1 MASEFSVGVIIGGIV
16 GSSFR
21 SAVSGTRRAL
31 DSLGDTSRRLQERQN
46 ALTRATERYGQ
57 LGSSRMQRLNSELL
71 RVSRTMEQIERQQR
85 RLSAVSATSDALKAN
100 RMALYGQGAET
111 YAIGRTLGAPV
122 MASVKQYAS
131 FESQLRDISVTG
143 DLDAKQERAI
153 GLAIR
158 QASLKINQLQE
169 SLMGGVGQLVAD
181 GMAPEQAA
189 TFAEMLGK
197 TATATKADMTDL
209 AKMTYAFSD
218 ALKITDAK
226 ELEQAFGMAATG
238 AKLGSFEL
246 KDMAKALP
254 GMTKAFAA
262 RGITGK
268 EAIME
273 IVSSLEVGKGSGSA
287 EEAVTNMSNWL
298 AAMGRNDTIQKYAKA
313 GINYQKSM
321 QNLVAQ
327 GFSQYESSLMIA
339 NAFIDDKGKAF
350 VQQWEKAGAVGDREG
365 QQKLMESFGLAEV
378 FTDIQTVNHLLSMR
392 QGWDKYLSNKQ
403 EMKSPA
409 AKNTLSTDFT
419 KQNDTLEARW
429 RRTQV
434 GFNEAAISIGESLRP
449 ALIQLGETFIPLM
462 DSVGKWIAANP
473 QLVSGTIKVVGALLA
488 FKMATIGLKL
498 GLNLLISPFVNVWKN
513 AVLLRAN
520 WLRLTLAL
528 GEGGKLR
535 WLVTGFSAV
544 ARGARTLG
552 GVLSGGLVR
561 GIMIAGRAVL
571 WIGRALLMNPIGLA
585 ITAVAAAAY
594 LIYRNWGAVSSWFKQ
609 RWADIKEA
617 FNGGVVGI
625 GKLLINWSPV
635 GLLRLTLA
643 LGEGG
648 KLRWLVTGFSAVA
661 RGARTLGGVLSGGL
675 VRGIMIA
682 GRAVL
687 WIGRALL
694 MNPIGLAITA
704 VAAAAYLIYRNWGA
718 VSSWFKQRWADIKEA
733 FNGGVVGI
741 GKLLINWSP
750 VGLLRLTLAL
760 GEGGK
765 LRWLVTG
772 FSAVARGARTLG
784 GVLSG
789 GLVRGIMIA
798 GRAVLWIGR
807 ALLMNPIGLAITAVA
822 AAAYLIYR
830 NWGAVSSWFKQR
842 WADIK
847 EAFNGGVVG
856 IGKLLI
862 NWSPVGLLYKAF
874 AAALKYLGVD
884 LPAKFTDFGGH
895 LIDGLINGIKNKW
908 ESLKTTVTD
917 MGDSVGGWFKEKLG
931 IHSPSRVFMG
941 FGDNIAQGAAIGL
954 QRTTPQAVL
963 AGQRMA
969 SELLPKMPVSIQG
982 PKILDNTSDVR
993 FSMPSLDINGFM
1005 SSAKNALGAVINSL
1019 SSMSAIP
1026 LSTRAS
1032 LLPGQRLANEMTPDV
1047 PRIPSPEIMAAGYS
1061 GRGAAATGGGTSGG
1075 IQVSFNPQFFL
1086 NGKETA
1092 APDGLTGALNMSLHE
1107 LEKMLERLLAQ
1118 QQRRR
1123 YS

>member
-1 MASEFSVGVIIGGIV
+1 VASEFSVGVIIGGIV

-57 LGSSRMQRLNSELL
+57 LGSSRMQRLNSDLL

-85 RLSAVSATSDALKAN
+85 RLSAVSATSDALKSN

-111 YAIGRTLGAPV
+111 YGIARTLGAPV
-122 MASVKQYAS
+122 MASVKQYSS

-158 QASLKINQLQE
+158 HASLKVNQLQE

-181 GMAPEQAA
+181 GMAPKQAA

-254 GMTKAFAA
+254 GLAKAFAA

-268 EAIME
+268 EAIMQ
-273 IVSSLEVGKGSGSA
+273 IVSSLEVGKGSGSS

-298 AAMGRNDTIQKYAKA
+298 AAMGRGDTMQKYAKA

-321 QNLVAQ
+321 QNLVSQ

-350 VQQWEKAGAVGDREG
+350 VQQWNAAKDSGDQEG

-392 QGWDKYLSNKQ
+392 QGWDKYQSNKK
-403 EMKSPA
+403 EMNSPA
-409 AKNTLSTDFT
+409 AQNTLSTDFK

-434 GFNEAAISIGESLRP
+434 GFNESAISIGESLRP
-449 ALIQLGETFIPLM
+449 ALIQLGETFIPIM
-462 DSVGKWIAANP
+462 NSVGKWIAANP
-473 QLVSGTIKVVGALLA
+473 QLVSGTIQVIGALLA

-513 AVLLRAN
+513 AVLLQAN
-520 WLRLTLAL
+520 WLRLSLAL

-594 LIYRNWGAVSSWFKQ
+594 LIYRNWGAVSNWFKQ
-609 RWADIKEA
+609 RWADIKTA
-617 FNGGVVGI
+617 FNGGIVGI
-625 GKLLINWSPV
+625 GKLL
-635 GLLRLTLA
+635 L
-643 LGEGG
+643 
-648 KLRWLVTGFSAVA
+648 
-661 RGARTLGGVLSGGL
+661 
-675 VRGIMIA
+675 
-682 GRAVL
+682 
-687 WIGRALL
+687 
-694 MNPIGLAITA
+694 
-704 VAAAAYLIYRNWGA
+704 
-718 VSSWFKQRWADIKEA
+718 
-733 FNGGVVGI
+733 
-741 GKLLINWSP
+741 
-750 VGLLRLTLAL
+750 
-760 GEGGK
+760 
-765 LRWLVTG
+765 
-772 FSAVARGARTLG
+772 
-784 GVLSG
+784 
-789 GLVRGIMIA
+789 
-798 GRAVLWIGR
+798 
-807 ALLMNPIGLAITAVA
+807 
-822 AAAYLIYR
+822 
-830 NWGAVSSWFKQR
+830 
-842 WADIK
+842 
-847 EAFNGGVVG
+847 
-856 IGKLLI
+856 

-874 AAALKYLGVD
+874 AGALKYLGID
-884 LPAKFTDFGGH
+884 LPAQFTDFGGH
-895 LIDGLINGIKNKW
+895 LIDGLVNGIKNKW
-908 ESLKTTVTD
+908 ESVKSTVSD
-917 MGDSVGGWFKEKLG
+917 LGDNVGGWFKEKLG

-941 FGDNIAQGAAIGL
+941 FGDNIAQGASIGIK
-954 QRTTPQAVL
+954 RTTPAAAL
-963 AGQRMA
+963 AGQQMA
-969 SELLPKMPVSIQG
+969 NQLFPNTPPSIQG
-982 PKILDNTSDVR
+982 PKIIDNTSGFR
-993 FSMPSLDINGFM
+993 LGMPSLDTDGLL
-1005 SSAKNALGAVINSL
+1005 SSARDKLGGVINSL
-1019 SSMSAIP
+1019 SSMPAIR
-1026 LSTRAS
+1026 LSTAATALPEQRRAGEINQNAYS
-1032 LLPGQRLANEMTPDV
+1032 LPSPDISGLLSFARNAFGELINSLSPMPAMRIPAAAPTLTGQRIANEMTPDV

-1061 GRGAAATGGGTSGG
+1061 GHGAASTGGGTSGG

>member
-1 MASEFSVGVIIGGIV
+1 MANEFSVGVIIGGIV

-85 RLSAVSATSDALKAN
+85 RLSAVSATSDALKSN

-111 YAIGRTLGAPV
+111 YGIARTLGSPV

-131 FESQLRDISVTG
+131 IESQLRDISVTG
-143 DLDAKQERAI
+143 DLDAKQEQAI
-153 GLAIR
+153 GKAIR
-158 QASLKINQLQE
+158 EIAPKVNQTQE
-169 SLMGGVGQLVAD
+169 SLLQGVGQLVAD
-181 GMAPEQAA
+181 GMAPNQASQL
-189 TFAEMLGK
+189 TGMLGK
-197 TATATKADMTDL
+197 AATATKADMTDL

-254 GMTKAFAA
+254 GMAKAFAA

-268 EAIME
+268 EAIMQ

-321 QNLVAQ
+321 QNLVSQ

-350 VQQWEKAGAVGDREG
+350 VQQWNAAKDSGDQEG

-403 EMKSPA
+403 EMNSPS
-409 AKNTLSTDFT
+409 AKNTLDTDAE
-419 KQNDTLEARW
+419 KQNATLEGHW
-429 RRTQV
+429 RRTKIA
-434 GFNEAAISIGESLRP
+434 FNETAISIGESLRP
-449 ALIQLGETFIPLM
+449 SLIQLSETFIPLM

-498 GLNLLISPFVNVWKN
+498 GLNLLISPFVNVWKS

-561 GIMIAGRAVL
+561 GIMLAGRAVL

-594 LIYRNWGAVSSWFKQ
+594 LIYRNWGAVSGWFKQ

-617 FNGGVVGI
+617 FNGGI
-625 GKLLINWSPV
+625 
-635 GLLRLTLA
+635 
-643 LGEGG
+643 
-648 KLRWLVTGFSAVA
+648 
-661 RGARTLGGVLSGGL
+661 
-675 VRGIMIA
+675 
-682 GRAVL
+682 
-687 WIGRALL
+687 
-694 MNPIGLAITA
+694 
-704 VAAAAYLIYRNWGA
+704 
-718 VSSWFKQRWADIKEA
+718 
-733 FNGGVVGI
+733 
-741 GKLLINWSP
+741 
-750 VGLLRLTLAL
+750 
-760 GEGGK
+760 
-765 LRWLVTG
+765 
-772 FSAVARGARTLG
+772 
-784 GVLSG
+784 
-789 GLVRGIMIA
+789 
-798 GRAVLWIGR
+798 
-807 ALLMNPIGLAITAVA
+807 
-822 AAAYLIYR
+822 
-830 NWGAVSSWFKQR
+830 
-842 WADIK
+842 
-847 EAFNGGVVG
+847 VG

-931 IHSPSRVFMG
+931 IHSPSRVFIG
-941 FGDNIAQGAAIGL
+941 FGDNIAQGASIGIK
-954 QRTTPQAVL
+954 RTTPAAAL
-963 AGQRMA
+963 AGQQMA
-969 SELLPKMPVSIQG
+969 NQLFPNTPPSIQG
-982 PKILDNTSDVR
+982 PKIIDNTSGFR
-993 FSMPSLDINGFM
+993 LGMPSLDTDGLL
-1005 SSAKNALGAVINSL
+1005 SSARDKLGGVINSL
-1019 SSMSAIP
+1019 SSMPAIR
-1026 LSTRAS
+1026 LSTAATALPEQRRAGEINQNAYS
-1032 LLPGQRLANEMTPDV
+1032 LPSPDISGLLSFARNAFGELINSLSPMPAMRIPAAAPTLTGQRIANEMTPDV

-1061 GRGAAATGGGTSGG
+1061 GHGAASTGGGTSGG

>member
-57 LGSSRMQRLNSELL
+57 LGSSRMQRLNSDLL

-143 DLDAKQERAI
+143 DLDSRQEQAI
-153 GLAIR
+153 GTAIR
-158 QASLKINQLQE
+158 RASLQVNQLQE
-169 SLMGGVGQLVAD
+169 SLLGGVGQLVAD
-181 GMAPEQAA
+181 GMNPQQAA
-189 TFAEMLGK
+189 TFAGMLGK
-197 TATATKADMTDL
+197 AATATKADMTDL

-226 ELEQAFGMAATG
+226 ELEQAFGIAATG

-254 GMTKAFAA
+254 GMAKAFAA
-262 RGITGK
+262 RGIYGK
-268 EAIME
+268 DAITQ
-273 IVSSLEVGKGSGSA
+273 IVASLEVGKGSGSA

-298 AAMGRNDTIQKYAKA
+298 AAMGRGDTIQKYAKA
-313 GINYQKSM
+313 GVDYQGSM
-321 QNLVAQ
+321 QNYVAQ
-327 GFSQYESSLMIA
+327 GFSQYEASLMIA
-339 NAFIDDKGKAF
+339 NRFIDGKGKAF
-350 VQQWEKAGAVGDREG
+350 LQQWKAAGSRGDQEG

-392 QGWDKYLSNKQ
+392 QGWDKYLSSKQ
-403 EMKSPA
+403 EMNTPSAMSTLDKDA
-409 AKNTLSTDFT
+409 AKQNNTL
-419 KQNDTLEARW
+419 EGRW
-429 RRTQV
+429 RRTQI

-473 QLVSGTIKVVGALLA
+473 QIVSGTIKVVGALLA

-520 WLRLTLAL
+520 WLRLSLAL

-609 RWADIKEA
+609 RW
-617 FNGGVVGI
+617 
-625 GKLLINWSPV
+625 
-635 GLLRLTLA
+635 T
-643 LGEGG
+643 
-648 KLRWLVTGFSAVA
+648 
-661 RGARTLGGVLSGGL
+661 
-675 VRGIMIA
+675 
-682 GRAVL
+682 
-687 WIGRALL
+687 
-694 MNPIGLAITA
+694 
-704 VAAAAYLIYRNWGA
+704 
-718 VSSWFKQRWADIKEA
+718 
-733 FNGGVVGI
+733 
-741 GKLLINWSP
+741 
-750 VGLLRLTLAL
+750 
-760 GEGGK
+760 
-765 LRWLVTG
+765 
-772 FSAVARGARTLG
+772 
-784 GVLSG
+784 
-789 GLVRGIMIA
+789 
-798 GRAVLWIGR
+798 
-807 ALLMNPIGLAITAVA
+807 
-822 AAAYLIYR
+822 
-830 NWGAVSSWFKQR
+830 
-842 WADIK
+842 DIK

-954 QRTTPQAVL
+954 QRTTPQAAL

-1026 LSTRAS
+1026 HSTRAS

-1061 GRGAAATGGGTSGG
+1061 DRGAAASGGGTSGG
-1075 IQVSFNPQFFL
+1075 IKVSFNPQFYL

>member
-1 MASEFSVGVIIGGIV
+1 MSGQFSVGVVIGGMI
-16 GSSFR
+16 GSTFR
-21 SAVSGTRRAL
+21 SAMSGTRRAL
-31 DSLGDTSRRLQERQN
+31 DSLNDTSRRLQERQDNLTQKIARYGHLGTSSMQNLNN
-46 ALTRATERYGQ
+46 AL
-57 LGSSRMQRLNSELL
+57 QR
-71 RVSRTMEQIERQQR
+71 VGRTMEQVEHQQR
-85 RLSAVSATSDALKAN
+85 RLSAASATSDALKAN

-153 GLAIR
+153 GQAIR
-158 QASLKINQLQE
+158 QASLKVNQLQE

-189 TFAEMLGK
+189 TFAGMLGK
-197 TATATKADMTDL
+197 AATATKADMTDL

-226 ELEQAFGMAATG
+226 ELEQTFGMAATG

-254 GMTKAFAA
+254 GMAKAFAA

-268 EAIME
+268 EAIMQ

-298 AAMGRNDTIQKYAKA
+298 AAMGRGDTIQKYGKA
-313 GINYQKSM
+313 GVDYQGSM
-321 QNLVAQ
+321 QSYVAQ
-327 GFSQYESSLMIA
+327 GFSQYEASLMIA
-339 NAFIDDKGKAF
+339 NRFIDGKGKAF
-350 VQQWEKAGAVGDREG
+350 LQQWNRAKDSGDQEG

-409 AKNTLSTDFT
+409 AQSTLSTDFT
-419 KQNDTLEARW
+419 KQNDTIEAQW

-449 ALIQLGETFIPLM
+449 ALIQLGETFIPLI

-513 AVLLRAN
+513 AILLRAN

-535 WLVTGFSAV
+535 WLVTGFSSV
-544 ARGARTLG
+544 AKGAGTLG
-552 GVLSGGLVR
+552 RVLAGSLVR
-561 GIMIAGRAVL
+561 GIMLVGRAVL
-571 WIGRALLMNPIGLA
+571 WMGRALLMNPIGLA

-594 LIYRNWGAVSSWFKQ
+594 LIYRNWGAVSGWFKQ
-609 RWADIKEA
+609 RWTDIKTA
-617 FNGGVVGI
+617 FNGGIVGI
-625 GKLLINWSPV
+625 GKLL
-635 GLLRLTLA
+635 
-643 LGEGG
+643 
-648 KLRWLVTGFSAVA
+648 
-661 RGARTLGGVLSGGL
+661 
-675 VRGIMIA
+675 M
-682 GRAVL
+682 
-687 WIGRALL
+687 
-694 MNPIGLAITA
+694 
-704 VAAAAYLIYRNWGA
+704 
-718 VSSWFKQRWADIKEA
+718 
-733 FNGGVVGI
+733 
-741 GKLLINWSP
+741 
-750 VGLLRLTLAL
+750 
-760 GEGGK
+760 
-765 LRWLVTG
+765 
-772 FSAVARGARTLG
+772 
-784 GVLSG
+784 
-789 GLVRGIMIA
+789 
-798 GRAVLWIGR
+798 
-807 ALLMNPIGLAITAVA
+807 
-822 AAAYLIYR
+822 
-830 NWGAVSSWFKQR
+830 
-842 WADIK
+842 
-847 EAFNGGVVG
+847 
-856 IGKLLI
+856 

-884 LPAKFTDFGGH
+884 LPAKFTDFGSN

-908 ESLKTTVTD
+908 DSLKTTVTD
-917 MGDSVGGWFKEKLG
+917 MGDDVGGWFKEKLG

-954 QRTTPQAVL
+954 QRTTPLAAL
-963 AGQRMA
+963 AGQR
-969 SELLPKMPVSIQG
+969 
-982 PKILDNTSDVR
+982 
-993 FSMPSLDINGFM
+993 
-1005 SSAKNALGAVINSL
+1005 
-1019 SSMSAIP
+1019 
-1026 LSTRAS
+1026 
-1032 LLPGQRLANEMTPDV
+1032 LAEEMTPDV
-1047 PRIPSPEIMAAGYS
+1047 PRLPSPEIMAAGYS
-1061 GRGAAATGGGTSGG
+1061 GRGAGAAAGGGGAGG
-1075 IQVSFNPQFFL
+1075 IHVDFNPQFYL
-1086 NGKETA
+1086 NGKETPTPA
-1092 APDGLTGALNMSLHE
+1092 GLTGALNMSVHE

>member
-111 YAIGRTLGAPV
+111 YGIARTLGAPV
-122 MASVKQYAS
+122 MASVKQYSS

-143 DLDAKQERAI
+143 DLDSRQEQAI
-153 GLAIR
+153 GTAIR
-158 QASLKINQLQE
+158 RASLQVNQLQE
-169 SLMGGVGQLVAD
+169 SLLSGVGQLVAD
-181 GMAPEQAA
+181 GMNPQQAA
-189 TFAEMLGK
+189 TFAGMLGK
-197 TATATKADMTDL
+197 AATATKADMTDL

-226 ELEQAFGMAATG
+226 ELEQAFGIAATG

-254 GMTKAFAA
+254 GMAKAFAA
-262 RGITGK
+262 RGIYGK
-268 EAIME
+268 DAITQ
-273 IVSSLEVGKGSGSA
+273 IVASLEVGKGSGSA

-298 AAMGRNDTIQKYAKA
+298 AAMGRGDTTQKYAKA
-313 GINYQKSM
+313 GVDYQGSM
-321 QNLVAQ
+321 QNYVAQ
-327 GFSQYESSLMIA
+327 GFSQYEASLMIA
-339 NAFIDDKGKAF
+339 NRFIDGKGKAF
-350 VQQWEKAGAVGDREG
+350 VQQWKAAGSRGDQEG

-392 QGWDKYLSNKQ
+392 QGWDKYQSNKQ
-403 EMKSPA
+403 EMNTPSAMSTLDKDA
-409 AKNTLSTDFT
+409 A
-419 KQNDTLEARW
+419 KQNDTLEGRW
-429 RRTQV
+429 RRTQI
-434 GFNEAAISIGESLRP
+434 GFNDSAISIGESLRP

-462 DSVGKWIAANP
+462 NSVGKWIAANP
-473 QLVSGTIKVVGALLA
+473 QLVSGTIQVIGALLA

-535 WLVTGFSAV
+535 WLVTGFSSV

-617 FNGGVVGI
+617 FNGGIVGI

-635 GLLRLTLA
+635 GLLYKAFAAA
-643 LGEGG
+643 LKYLGVDLPAKFTDFGGHLIDGLINGIKNKWESLKTTVTDMGDSVGGWFKEKLGIHSPSRVFMGFGDNIAQGEGG
-648 KLRWLVTGFSAVA
+648 KLRWLVTGFSSVA

-733 FNGGVVGI
+733 FNGGI
-741 GKLLINWSP
+741 
-750 VGLLRLTLAL
+750 
-760 GEGGK
+760 
-765 LRWLVTG
+765 
-772 FSAVARGARTLG
+772 
-784 GVLSG
+784 
-789 GLVRGIMIA
+789 
-798 GRAVLWIGR
+798 
-807 ALLMNPIGLAITAVA
+807 
-822 AAAYLIYR
+822 
-830 NWGAVSSWFKQR
+830 
-842 WADIK
+842 
-847 EAFNGGVVG
+847 VG

-954 QRTTPQAVL
+954 QRTTPLAAL
-963 AGQRMA
+963 AGQR
-969 SELLPKMPVSIQG
+969 
-982 PKILDNTSDVR
+982 
-993 FSMPSLDINGFM
+993 
-1005 SSAKNALGAVINSL
+1005 
-1019 SSMSAIP
+1019 
-1026 LSTRAS
+1026 
-1032 LLPGQRLANEMTPDV
+1032 LATEMTPDV

-1061 GRGAAATGGGTSGG
+1061 GRGAVATGGGTSGG

-1092 APDGLTGALNMSLHE
+1092 APAGLTGALNMSLHE

-1118 QQRRR
+1118 KQRRG
-1123 YS
+1123 YE

>member
-57 LGSSRMQRLNSELL
+57 LGSSRMQRLNSDLL

-85 RLSAVSATSDALKAN
+85 RLSAVSTTSDALKAN

-111 YAIGRTLGAPV
+111 YAIVRTLGAPV

-143 DLDAKQERAI
+143 DLDSRQEQAI
-153 GLAIR
+153 GTAIR
-158 QASLKINQLQE
+158 RASLQVNQLQE
-169 SLMGGVGQLVAD
+169 SLLGGVGQLVAD
-181 GMAPEQAA
+181 GMNPEQAA
-189 TFAEMLGK
+189 KFAGMLGK
-197 TATATKADMTDL
+197 AATATKADMTDL

-226 ELEQAFGMAATG
+226 ELEQAFGIAATG

-254 GMTKAFAA
+254 GMAKAFAA
-262 RGITGK
+262 RGIYGK
-268 EAIME
+268 DAITQ
-273 IVSSLEVGKGSGSA
+273 IVASLEVGKGSGSA

-298 AAMGRNDTIQKYAKA
+298 AAMGRGDTIQKYAKA
-313 GINYQKSM
+313 GVDYQGSM
-321 QNLVAQ
+321 QNYVAQ
-327 GFSQYESSLMIA
+327 GFSQYEASLMIA
-339 NAFIDDKGKAF
+339 NRFIDGKGKAF
-350 VQQWEKAGAVGDREG
+350 LQQWKAAGSRGDQEG

-392 QGWDKYLSNKQ
+392 QGWDKYLSSKQ
-403 EMKSPA
+403 EMNTPSAMSTLDKDA
-409 AKNTLSTDFT
+409 AKQNNTL
-419 KQNDTLEARW
+419 EGRW
-429 RRTQV
+429 RRTQI

-473 QLVSGTIKVVGALLA
+473 QIVSGSIKVVGALLA

-520 WLRLTLAL
+520 WLRL
-528 GEGGKLR
+528 
-535 WLVTGFSAV
+535 S
-544 ARGARTLG
+544 
-552 GVLSGGLVR
+552 
-561 GIMIAGRAVL
+561 
-571 WIGRALLMNPIGLA
+571 
-585 ITAVAAAAY
+585 
-594 LIYRNWGAVSSWFKQ
+594 
-609 RWADIKEA
+609 
-617 FNGGVVGI
+617 
-625 GKLLINWSPV
+625 
-635 GLLRLTLA
+635 
-643 LGEGG
+643 
-648 KLRWLVTGFSAVA
+648 
-661 RGARTLGGVLSGGL
+661 
-675 VRGIMIA
+675 
-682 GRAVL
+682 
-687 WIGRALL
+687 
-694 MNPIGLAITA
+694 
-704 VAAAAYLIYRNWGA
+704 
-718 VSSWFKQRWADIKEA
+718 
-733 FNGGVVGI
+733 
-741 GKLLINWSP
+741 
-750 VGLLRLTLAL
+750 LAL

-931 IHSPSRVFMG
+931 IHSPSRVFIG

-954 QRTTPQAVL
+954 QRTTPLAAL
-963 AGQRMA
+963 AGQRLATEMTPDVPRIPSPEIMA
-969 SELLPKMPVSIQG
+969 AGVTDMGDSVGGWFKEKLGIHSPSRVFIGFGDNIAQG
-982 PKILDNTSDVR
+982 AAIGLQRTTPL
-993 FSMPSLDINGFM
+993 
-1005 SSAKNALGAVINSL
+1005 AALA
-1019 SSMSAIP
+1019 
-1026 LSTRAS
+1026 
-1032 LLPGQRLANEMTPDV
+1032 GQRLATEMTPDVPRIPSPEIMAAGVTDMGDSVGGWFKEKLGIHSPSRVFIGFGDNIAQGAAIGLQRTTPLAALAGQRLATEMTPDV

-1061 GRGAAATGGGTSGG
+1061 GRGAAATGSGTSGG

-1107 LEKMLERLLAQ
+1107 LDKMLERLLAQ